1 MKNGLNIFLN
11 IVFNCKSAKAF
22 LKEEGNFAAFTGS
35 VSLGHHDSAV
45 GETEQGTRTATRGFD
60 AALAPLPFLF
70 RGVRGVS
77 GPHDPIIHKLCTS
90 AARWCVFMCVYKNIC
105 SPYYFQIR

>member
-77 GPHDPIIHKLCTS
+77 GPHDPIIPKQCVPQQPDGVCLCVCIKIY
-90 AARWCVFMCVYKNIC
+90 ALHIIFK
-105 SPYYFQIR
+105 